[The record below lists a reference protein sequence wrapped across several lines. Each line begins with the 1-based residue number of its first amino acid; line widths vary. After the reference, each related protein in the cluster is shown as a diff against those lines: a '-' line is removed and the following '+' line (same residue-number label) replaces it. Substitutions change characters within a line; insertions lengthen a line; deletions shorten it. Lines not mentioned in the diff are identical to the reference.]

1 MDPRQASRSTQFK
14 VGVFTVLALLLVGA
28 ATVFVNDKPYWWRP
42 CQLVFIN
49 VDDATG
55 LKTKSPVR
63 SLGLQIG
70 YLSTVQL
77 ADSKVRLGICVTAQV
92 EVTSSTRAYIRGEGF
107 LGDKFVELKPVK
119 YVGPSVEGPQDAAE
133 GEPQGFR
140 VYPEDRKVSLLRK
153 VLNWFIPSANAEDAP
168 VSSSP
173 TSTGAAPEAKPR
185 RTREVPVGQGSQDV
199 QQVVNQVNSLV
210 NEVTSLTQSL
220 KQAIKPEELRTT
232 MQQLNRT
239 LENASRTLSP
249 EGNLTTTAQR
259 TLAKLEDAIEQLRDT
274 MIKINRGEGS
284 VGMIL
289 NDPYYAESVKE
300 LLKNA
305 NQLLNRASGMRFVV
319 DLSGVSLPAGD
330 GSRGAFMASIWPRRD
345 RYYRIGV
352 SVDSARGRQTV
363 MTTTTESGGVSTTV
377 RSTVREE
384 TALMISALIGKVYF
398 NRLDLSAGVL
408 HNDGA
413 VSLFGYLGP
422 QGREENYKLGV
433 DLYSRALGQGFDA
446 RFSGVAKIFDALY
459 VTAGMESVNQLNG
472 KLNYFYGAGV
482 SFDDEDIKILFALR

>member
-1 MDPRQASRSTQFK
+1 MDPRQASRSTQYK
-14 VGVFTVLALLLVGA
+14 VGIFTVLALLLVGA
-28 ATVFVNDKPYWWRP
+28 ATVFVNDKPFWWRP
-42 CQLVFIN
+42 CQLVYIN

-55 LKTKSPVR
+55 LKSKSPVR

-77 ADSKVRLGICVTAQV
+77 SESKVRLGICVTAQV

-119 YVGPSVEGPQDAAE
+119 YVGPSMDAAADSE
-133 GEPQGFR
+133 EEEPQGFR
-140 VYPEDRKVSLLRK
+140 VYPDDRKVSLFRK
-153 VLNWFIPSANAEDAP
+153 VLNWIIPSANAEEP
-168 VSSSP
+168 VTVASP
-173 TSTGAAPEAKPR
+173 TGSAPAGR
-185 RTREVPVGQGSQDV
+185 GRTREVPVGSSGQDV

-220 KQAIKPEELRTT
+220 KQAIKPEELRST

-239 LENASRTLSP
+239 LENASRTLAP
-249 EGNLTTTAQR
+249 EGNLNTTAQR

-274 MIKINRGEGS
+274 AIKINRGEGS

-319 DLSGVSLPAGD
+319 DLSGISLPKAE
-330 GSRGAFMASIWPRRD
+330 GSRGAFFASIWPRRD
-345 RYYRIGV
+345 RYYRLGV

-363 MTTTTESGGVSTTV
+363 MTTTTESGGVATTV
-377 RSTVREE
+377 RSTIREE
-384 TALMISALIGKVYF
+384 TALMISAMLGKVF
-398 NRLDLSAGVL
+398 FSRLDLSAGVL

-413 VSLFGYLGP
+413 VSLAGYLGP
-422 QGREENYKLGV
+422 KGREDIHRLGI

-446 RFSGVAKIFDALY
+446 RFWGSAKVFDALY
-459 VTAGMESVNQLNG
+459 VTAGIESFNRVNDSVNY
-472 KLNYFYGAGV
+472 YFGAGV

>member
-1 MDPRQASRSTQFK
+1 
-14 VGVFTVLALLLVGA
+14 
-28 ATVFVNDKPYWWRP
+28 VNDKPFWWRP
-42 CQLVFIN
+42 CQLVYIN

-55 LKTKSPVR
+55 LKSKSPVR

-119 YVGPSVEGPQDAAE
+119 YVGPSVDAVQDAGE

-140 VYPEDRKVSLLRK
+140 VYPEDRKVSFLQR
-153 VLNWFIPSANAEDAP
+153 VLNWIIPSANAEEPTAGA
-168 VSSSP
+168 SP
-173 TSTGAAPEAKPR
+173 TGAAPGGR
-185 RTREVPVGQGSQDV
+185 GRTREVPVGSSGQDV

-210 NEVTSLTQSL
+210 NEVTSLTQNL

-239 LENASRTLSP
+239 LENASRTLAP
-249 EGNLTTTAQR
+249 EGNLNTTAQR

-274 MIKINRGEGS
+274 AIKINRGEGS

-319 DLSGVSLPAGD
+319 DLSGISLPKAE
-330 GSRGAFMASIWPRRD
+330 GSRGAVFASIWPRPT
-345 RYYRIGV
+345 RYYRLGV

-377 RSTVREE
+377 RSTTREE
-384 TALMISALIGKVYF
+384 TALMISAMLGKVFF

-413 VSLFGYLGP
+413 VSLAGYLGP
-422 QGREENYKLGV
+422 KGREDHHRLGI

-446 RFSGVAKIFDALY
+446 RFWGSAKFFDALY
-459 VTAGMESVNQLNG
+459 LTAGLESVNRVNG
-472 KLNYFYGAGV
+472 SVNYYFGAGV